1 VAFSRCELQC
11 SIARRKSLDAH
22 TEHSRRWA
30 VRLEATTT
38 AAATSTATVASEAT
52 TSSAAERHFVWLSG
66 ALLFEEVG
74 SEGSVG
80 SVPPSFWCVR
90 GSLYATVDDFVG
102 VVQLRYAAIGIAV
115 VD

>member
-1 VAFSRCELQC
+1 MLDC
-11 SIARRKSLDAH
+11 SPQILDAH

-30 VRLEATTT
+30 VRLEATTA

-52 TSSAAERHFVWLSG
+52 TSSAAERHSVWFSG
-66 ALLFEEVG
+66 ALLFEDVG

-80 SVPPSFWCVR
+80 CVPPSFWCVR
-90 GSLYATVDDFVG
+90 GSLYATVGDVVG